1 MIIYMF
7 FFQYIIKEL
16 IYVFSVFLMGDT
28 LELFLFFVLVTV
40 SLNVN
45 FFLEKWVSL
54 CFVWML
60 SADLNAHASLW

>member
-1 MIIYMF
+1 VCLVVKLCRNLYDYLYV

-28 LELFLFFVLVTV
+28 LELFLFFVMVTV

-54 CFVWML
+54 CFV
-60 SADLNAHASLW
+60 

>member
-28 LELFLFFVLVTV
+28 LELFLFFVRVTV

-45 FFLEKWVSL
+45 FFLEKLVSL
-54 CFVWML
+54 CFV
-60 SADLNAHASLW
+60 